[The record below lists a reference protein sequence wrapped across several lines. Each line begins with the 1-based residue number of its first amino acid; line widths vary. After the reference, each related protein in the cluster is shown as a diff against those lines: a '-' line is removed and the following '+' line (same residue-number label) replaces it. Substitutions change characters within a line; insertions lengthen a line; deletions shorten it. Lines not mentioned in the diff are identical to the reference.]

1 MRVLARLAVAAATVA
16 LAALPASAAFRLE
29 KNLALA
35 PGGRLAVD
43 ADAGSVAVVGSSTSG
58 VHVVVTAESES
69 IADDW
74 TFDFQELSGEVRV
87 VARRKG
93 AGTSWFGGIFRS
105 GKTPRFA
112 IETPAATEV
121 SIDTGGGSIQVDK
134 IEGGILAD
142 TSGGSIAVT
151 DCRGN
156 AKLDTS
162 GGGIAVNRL
171 DGSLL
176 ADTSGGSIKVTDV
189 SGDAKVSTSGG
200 SILLDGI
207 AGLVDADTSGGS
219 IRAVFGKGNSRG
231 GRLETSGGSI
241 RVALDPKASL
251 QIDAEASGGGV
262 SWDLPIETTGKPG
275 RGHMTG
281 KLNGGGA
288 MLRVET
294 SGGSIQIVPIEP

>member
-1 MRVLARLAVAAATVA
+1 MRILARIALAAAAVA

-35 PGGRLAVD
+35 PGGRLVVD
-43 ADAGSVAVVGSSTSG
+43 VDAGSVAVVGSSTSG
-58 VHVVVTAESES
+58 VHVVVTAESDS

-74 TFDFQELSGEVRV
+74 TFDFQELSGEVRI

-93 AGTSWFGGIFRS
+93 AGTSWFGGIFKS

-112 IETPAATEV
+112 IEAPVATEV

-142 TSGGSIAVT
+142 TSGGSI
-151 DCRGN
+151 
-156 AKLDTS
+156 
-162 GGGIAVNRL
+162 
-171 DGSLL
+171 
-176 ADTSGGSIKVTDV
+176 KVTEV

-231 GRLETSGGSI
+231 GRL
-241 RVALDPKASL
+241 DQSL
-251 QIDAEASGGGV
+251 
-262 SWDLPIETTGKPG
+262 
-275 RGHMTG
+275 
-281 KLNGGGA
+281 
-288 MLRVET
+288 
-294 SGGSIQIVPIEP
+294 